1 MVAALVA
8 GAVAALAWR
17 LRTLTGSGALAAWL
31 VGTVILAGTGWPGA
45 AALLT
50 FFLSAS
56 LVSRLDPADSL
67 LDAKGSRRDAAQVFA
82 NGGAAALGALV
93 APWAPE
99 PALWLVTGALA
110 AAAADT
116 WATSI
121 GGRSHTLPRHLLT
134 WRLVPRGTGGGVTAL
149 GTAGAALGAMLV
161 AGAAALAAGSPSL
174 FPAASLVGFLG
185 MALDSALG
193 ATLQGRFHCPA
204 CDLPSEWPVHRC
216 GTRTLQRGGL
226 PWLDNDGVNFAAT
239 LAAAGLAWAAWAW
252 RCPCS

>member
-1 MVAALVA
+1 VA

-17 LRTLTGSGALAAWL
+17 LHTLTGPGALAAWL
-31 VGTVILAGTGWPGA
+31 VGTAVLAGTGWPGA
-45 AALLT
+45 AALLA

-56 LVSRLDPADSL
+56 LVSRLDPADPL
-67 LDAKGSRRDAAQVFA
+67 LDAKGARRDASQVWA
-82 NGGAAALGALV
+82 NGGAAALGALLG
-93 APWAPE
+93 PWAPE
-99 PALWLVTGALA
+99 PALWIVTGALA

-116 WATSI
+116 WATSL
-121 GGRSHTLPRHLLT
+121 GGRSRTLPRHLLT
-134 WRLVPRGTGGGVTAL
+134 WQPVPRGTGGGVTAL
-149 GTAGAALGAMLV
+149 GSAGAVLGAMVV
-161 AGAAALAAGSPSL
+161 AGAAAAAARLPAL

-216 GTRTLQRGGL
+216 GARTLPRGGL
-226 PWLDNDGVNFAAT
+226 SWFDNDGVNFAAT
-239 LAAAGLAWAAWAW
+239 LAAAALAWAVWAW